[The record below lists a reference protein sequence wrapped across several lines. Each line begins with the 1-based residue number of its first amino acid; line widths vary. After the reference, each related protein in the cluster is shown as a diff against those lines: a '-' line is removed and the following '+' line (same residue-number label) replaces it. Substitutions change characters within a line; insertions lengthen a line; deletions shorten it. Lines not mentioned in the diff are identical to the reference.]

1 MVIWNFQGKDI
12 IFLGSLYEQD
22 TRVYENRLFVF
33 IFGDGKEGLLEEN
46 ESD

>member
-1 MVIWNFQGKDI
+1 MNKTQEFMKIDF
-12 IFLGSLYEQD
+12 
-22 TRVYENRLFVF
+22 FVF